1 MLAYT
6 NMICCGFISGSTSS
20 GKRQGEGITG
30 AEEEPPGFDSNV
42 PRMKAAALQVRLYH
56 GKLQQLKIIMEN
68 TVCVGEGL
76 LELF

>member
-1 MLAYT
+1 VQKKNHLALT
-6 NMICCGFISGSTSS
+6 
-20 GKRQGEGITG
+20 Q
-30 AEEEPPGFDSNV
+30 PDSNV